1 VPGVCAAEKW
11 RAVERE
17 RERERGERKEKR
29 EGERLTD
36 RDKSERDSWESQRQR
51 ERETERE
58 RDRER
63 RVPIMP
69 RTLRTV
75 HVYMSTYSMCHIP
88 MQYIFQIYVCSGS
101 LNPKP

>member
-51 ERETERE
+51 EARADHATH
-58 RDRER
+58 
-63 RVPIMP
+63 
-69 RTLRTV
+69 TTYGTCLYV
-75 HVYMSTYSMCHIP
+75 HV
-88 MQYIFQIYVCSGS
+88 QYVPYTDAIYLSNICM
-101 LNPKP
+101 